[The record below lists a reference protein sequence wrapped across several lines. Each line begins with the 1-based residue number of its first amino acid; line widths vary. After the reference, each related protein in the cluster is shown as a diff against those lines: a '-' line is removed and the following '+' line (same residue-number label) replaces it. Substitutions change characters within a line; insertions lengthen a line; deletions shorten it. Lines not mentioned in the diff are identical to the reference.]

1 MSQIRAAEE
10 EETDYK
16 GQQRNRGDDQER
28 SQEIPP
34 GRLPGFCISS
44 RTRPGNAPNSNG
56 PHHLMHTPYRN
67 KDIGEASICV
77 FCGSARGN
85 DPLYVEGARAL
96 GAAIGAH
103 GFRMIFG
110 AGNVGLMGETAR
122 AASEAG
128 APVIG
133 VLPQYL
139 RHVEPPLKSA
149 QETIITPNIQERK
162 QRMIALSDAFVL
174 LPGGLGTLDEFFE
187 VLTEAQL
194 GVHSKPIVVI
204 NLKGYFNPLQAMLD
218 HTIEKG
224 FASEAV
230 LTHFRFAASV
240 EGAMDIVVAMLKAR
254 VRPPIV

>member
-1 MSQIRAAEE
+1 
-10 EETDYK
+10 
-16 GQQRNRGDDQER
+16 
-28 SQEIPP
+28 
-34 GRLPGFCISS
+34 
-44 RTRPGNAPNSNG
+44 
-56 PHHLMHTPYRN
+56 MHNPFVN

-77 FCGSARGN
+77 FCGSSRGN
-85 DPLYVEGARAL
+85 DPFYIQAARAL
-96 GAAIGAH
+96 GTAIGRR

-122 AASEAG
+122 AAGDAG

-149 QETIITPNIQERK
+149 EETILTPNIQERK

-204 NLKGYFNPLQAMLD
+204 NLNGYFDPLRAMLD
-218 HTIEKG
+218 HVIEKG
-224 FASEAV
+224 FASDIV
-230 LTHFRFAASV
+230 LTHFKFVSTV
-240 EGAMDIVVAMLKAR
+240 DDAMDMVEAMLKAR
-254 VRPPIV
+254 VRKQIV